1 MLSQIFQQRLTDLL
15 DNITQDQK
23 LLKEF
28 EEALTVEDNPRT
40 LKKYKKEKICVYCM
54 YFKKHTF
61 VCYKYSSTKY
71 VIYSK
76 LVDTIN
82 GVDLSQHA
90 SGMPK
95 TGDE

>member
-1 MLSQIFQQRLTDLL
+1 MHKIRIKNSCCISHITKK
-15 DNITQDQK
+15 NI
-23 LLKEF
+23 
-28 EEALTVEDNPRT
+28 
-40 LKKYKKEKICVYCM
+40 KKEKNCVYCM

-76 LVDTIN
+76 LIDYDTIN
-82 GVDLSQHA
+82 GVDLSQHV

>member
-1 MLSQIFQQRLTDLL
+1 
-15 DNITQDQK
+15 
-23 LLKEF
+23 
-28 EEALTVEDNPRT
+28 
-40 LKKYKKEKICVYCM
+40 M

>member
-1 MLSQIFQQRLTDLL
+1 
-15 DNITQDQK
+15 
-23 LLKEF
+23 
-28 EEALTVEDNPRT
+28 
-40 LKKYKKEKICVYCM
+40 M

-76 LVDTIN
+76 LIDYDTIN